1 MRIRLLALVGVLG
14 VLGGM
19 LNAERPAGQIA
30 TMEERVAGS
39 ARNFDDPFP
48 PPTPR
53 P

>member
-19 LNAERPAGQIA
+19 MNADWLSSQTAKTRVQADA
-30 TMEERVAGS
+30 TQAS
-39 ARNFDDPFP
+39 FDDPFP